1 MLKKLDFQ
9 PIKLTWNKENI
20 TFSKTIDRM
29 TIFEWWFLS
38 RHYNDVI
45 MGAIASQI
53 ISLTII
59 YSIVYSDVDQRKH
72 QSSASL
78 AFVQGIHRWPVNSPH
93 KWPVMWNMFPFDD
106 VIMWIRQ
113 NTFHMQNTIT
123 MMSQCNGARE
133 THWVEIP
140 NLRRISYTCPYDTTF
155 YTNANFEMKNFYNE
169 MLYLFFYLLS
179 KHTVE
184 NLLSFIWKAFT
195 PKTDSFPMLFRVA
208 SLALWQPFEV
218 NLQVWS
224 EGFWCVCF

>member
-9 PIKLTWNKENI
+9 PFKLTWNKEYI
-20 TFSKTIDRM
+20 IFSKTIDRM

-38 RHYNDVI
+38 RHYDDVI

-78 AFVQGIHRWPVNSPH
+78 AFVQGIHRGPVNSPH

-123 MMSQCNGARE
+123 MMSQC
-133 THWVEIP
+133 IP
-140 NLRRISYTCPYDTTF
+140 LMPEKLIELKSQIWEESVIPVLMTPLFTQMQILKWRISIMRCSIYFSIFCQSIQLKTYLVS
-155 YTNANFEMKNFYNE
+155 FERH
-169 MLYLFFYLLS
+169 LPQRLTLFPCYSGLPHWHCGNHL
-179 KHTVE
+179 K
-184 NLLSFIWKAFT
+184 
-195 PKTDSFPMLFRVA
+195 
-208 SLALWQPFEV
+208 
-218 NLQVWS
+218 
-224 EGFWCVCF
+224 